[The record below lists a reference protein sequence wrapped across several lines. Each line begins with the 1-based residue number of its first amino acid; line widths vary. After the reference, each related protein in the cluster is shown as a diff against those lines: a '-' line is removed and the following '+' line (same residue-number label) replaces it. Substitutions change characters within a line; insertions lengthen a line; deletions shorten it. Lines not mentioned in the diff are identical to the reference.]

1 MEIPVWIQDG
11 IFLTGR
17 RSIDKSELFVHLNK
31 ASGTPVFFDGSAE
44 TCSWFL
50 FFHCCSL
57 PSALPAPTT
66 NVLFPCLFSCNDLS
80 YPEPRIFS
88 SPFCFH
94 IPSEFQ
100 MCFNVSLLPR
110 MVNTASN
117 VMGFILQR
125 IPEKSF
131 KRKVLSREET
141 HECRTA
147 PHL

>member
-11 IFLTGR
+11 FFLTGR
-17 RSIDKSELFVHLNK
+17 RSIDGSELFVHWNK

-50 FFHCCSL
+50 FFHCRSL
-57 PSALPAPTT
+57 PSALPAPTM
-66 NVLFPCLFSCNDLS
+66 NVLISCLFSCNDLS
-80 YPEPRIFS
+80 YPGLRKFS

-110 MVNTASN
+110 MVNEASN
-117 VMGFILQR
+117 VMGFY
-125 IPEKSF
+125 PSAC
-131 KRKVLSREET
+131 SREIFKKENPILRRNT
-141 HECRTA
+141 
-147 PHL
+147 

>member
-1 MEIPVWIQDG
+1 MDSGWHLSHRTQINRWIRIVCALEQG
-11 IFLTGR
+11 LRHTR
-17 RSIDKSELFVHLNK
+17 
-31 ASGTPVFFDGSAE
+31 FFYGSAE

-66 NVLFPCLFSCNDLS
+66 NVLFSCLFSCNDLS
-80 YPEPRIFS
+80 YPGPRISS

-94 IPSEFQ
+94 ISSEFQ

-110 MVNTASN
+110 KVNAASN
-117 VMGFILQR
+117 VIGFILQR

-131 KRKVLSREET
+131 KRKVLSWEET